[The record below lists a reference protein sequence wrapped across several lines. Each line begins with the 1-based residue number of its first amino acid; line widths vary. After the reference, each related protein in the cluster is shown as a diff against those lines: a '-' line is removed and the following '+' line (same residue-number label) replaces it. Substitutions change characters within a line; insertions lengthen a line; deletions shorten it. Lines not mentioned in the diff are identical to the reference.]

1 MHTSQSRLVR
11 EGRDARARRG
21 PLRAHPAA
29 AAAARVPG
37 PCQGAPALQ
46 TMCDNVYMS
55 VNVSV
60 RLDDAL
66 AERLR
71 MRARAAGESLSDRL
85 RRYAEESAR
94 RDEHPLIT
102 FRDGPTGRRAGL
114 VGGPDVWE
122 VSMWVED
129 LADEPVVAPPTR
141 GRLPARGLRKVLE
154 VMRIYPP
161 AGVPERECP
170 RVGDATTK
178 HRAVGWPARGDARRL
193 AAANDPAHRRAATA
207 PRVAACT
214 PSACRPARA
223 GSAPTRGVSLRAS
236 GLALSPVDA
245 SVSLPS
251 RTRPDRTRSRRPRGE
266 RSAPRRSC
274 ICGHAGGTLSPPR
287 YMSRPDLTAPCRT
300 TMGWFALATSRV
312 LDEAT
317 LGRSAHARTV
327 DGVRVL
333 EEGRSPHHDLA
344 APCRPSIVPANP
356 AIWDGRGWFR
366 TSVLSRVKR
375 ALSH

>member
-85 RRYAEESAR
+85 RRYAEEGAR

-236 GLALSPVDA
+236 GLALSPWMRA
-245 SVSLPS
+245 
-251 RTRPDRTRSRRPRGE
+251 
-266 RSAPRRSC
+266 C
-274 ICGHAGGTLSPPR
+274 
-287 YMSRPDLTAPCRT
+287 PCRAGRART
-300 TMGWFALATSRV
+300 GRDPGAHAESDRPHVAPASADMREERRRRRVTCRARTSRHLV
-312 LDEAT
+312 
-317 LGRSAHARTV
+317 GRRWAGSHWR
-327 DGVRVL
+327 
-333 EEGRSPHHDLA
+333 PLA
-344 APCRPSIVPANP
+344 C
-356 AIWDGRGWFR
+356 
-366 TSVLSRVKR
+366 
-375 ALSH
+375 